1 MTKNLPSQ
9 RTAVELA
16 ADSPKRSRLPE
27 ILRNWCHE
35 IQAHGIAGV
44 VVTVPDP
51 LDPFVNRRCVAG
63 AHPTSLLEA
72 LRNWNVVV
80 MPTGQSMGRIAD
92 SAFTHTQLP
101 ALGLQSWA
109 CWRATMPFGHGQ
121 GMEVFMFSELPELPK
136 NTVYEVAWH
145 AATISTSL
153 WRAAA
158 DAVIHITE
166 RERTC
171 LQDAV
176 LGKTAQETALA
187 LGVDTTTVSYHLNN
201 AYKKLRG
208 KGKTNAAMR
217 ALYVGC
223 LGRMN

>member
-9 RTAVELA
+9 RTAVDLA
-16 ADSPKRSRLPE
+16 ADSSKRSRLPE

-121 GMEVFMFSELPELPK
+121 GRGCDLSFMDFHGLRGRWLRRSLPPC
-136 NTVYEVAWH
+136 AWH
-145 AATISTSL
+145 GAGGL
-153 WRAAA
+153 GRAAPPGQA
-158 DAVIHITE
+158 MLPSMV
-166 RERTC
+166 
-171 LQDAV
+171 V
-176 LGKTAQETALA
+176 TAPL
-187 LGVDTTTVSYHLNN
+187 
-201 AYKKLRG
+201 
-208 KGKTNAAMR
+208 
-217 ALYVGC
+217 
-223 LGRMN
+223 